1 MNEQKDKYIQEQR
14 NKIREKRAEQAIKDS
29 YKYKTFKQKQVKFER
44 PQEGKIEKRIGGMD
58 TFHVEKG
65 EEKNTYRIVTKREY
79 TFAYTIRA
87 KNEEDAMIRTL
98 KFVGS
103 DGSGQYLQ
111 GPLLLG
117 KPLIKEWIESI
128 KKLD

>member
-1 MNEQKDKYIQEQR
+1 MAKTPLQKIKTQLDKLEKLHAKEY
-14 NKIREKRAEQAIKDS
+14 REPKVD
-29 YKYKTFKQKQVKFER
+29 FER

-65 EEKNTYRIVTKREY
+65 EEKNTYRIITKREY

-111 GPLLLG
+111 GPLQLG
-117 KPLIKEWIESI
+117 KPLIREWVDKIE
-128 KKLD
+128 KL

>member
-1 MNEQKDKYIQEQR
+1 MNEQEEKHIQAERQ
-14 NKIREKRAEQAIKDS
+14 KIREKKTKQALEDAKN
-29 YKYKTFKQKQVKFER
+29 YKEKVVTFER
-44 PQEGKIEKRIGGMD
+44 PQEGKIDKSIGGIN

-65 EEKNTYRIVTKREY
+65 EEKNTYRITTKREY

-98 KFVGS
+98 KYVGE
-103 DGSGQYLQ
+103 DGSGHYLK

-117 KPLIKEWIESI
+117 KPLIKEWIDKIE
-128 KKLD
+128 KL

>member
-1 MNEQKDKYIQEQR
+1 MNDQKEKHIQDER
-14 NKIREKRAEQAIKDS
+14 NKIREKRAEQALKDS
-29 YKYKTFKQKQVKFER
+29 KTFKEKPVTFDR

-98 KFVGS
+98 KFIGS

-111 GPLLLG
+111 GPLQLG
-117 KPLIKEWIESI
+117 KPLIREWIEKI
-128 KKLD
+128 EKLN

>member
-1 MNEQKDKYIQEQR
+1 MNEQKEKYIQEQR
-14 NKIREKRAEQAIKDS
+14 NRIRAKRAEQAIKDAKT
-29 YKYKTFKQKQVKFER
+29 YKQPKVAFER

-111 GPLLLG
+111 GPLQLG
-117 KPLIKEWIESI
+117 KPLIREWVEKIE
-128 KKLD
+128 KLN

>member
-1 MNEQKDKYIQEQR
+1 MNDQKEKHIQSER
-14 NKIREKRAEQAIKDS
+14 NRIRAKRAAEAIEDAK
-29 YKYKTFKQKQVKFER
+29 KYKEPEAKFER

-58 TFHVEKG
+58 TFHVEQG

-98 KFVGS
+98 KFVS
-103 DGSGQYLQ
+103 QDGSGQYLH
-111 GPLLLG
+111 GPMQLG
-117 KPLIKEWIESI
+117 KPLIREWIDKIE
-128 KKLD
+128 KL

>member
-1 MNEQKDKYIQEQR
+1 MNEQKEKYIQEQR
-14 NKIREKRAEQAIKDS
+14 NKIREKKYKQAIKDD
-29 YKYKTFKQKQVKFER
+29 KTFKHKPIKFER

-65 EEKNTYRIVTKREY
+65 EEKNTYRIITKREY
-79 TFAYTIRA
+79 TFAYQIRA

-98 KFVGS
+98 KFGGN

-111 GPLLLG
+111 GPLQLG
-117 KPLIKEWIESI
+117 KPLIREWVDKIE
-128 KKLD
+128 KL